1 MSVIAIPIVAS
12 LVAFLVLSCICCAIL
27 YIMVVAVRWC
37 RQKREESGDYDMVLA
52 HGNTTTV
59 HQPTTASTCSNTQT
73 SDGEDDSIK
82 AKDSA
87 QHQEQT
93 EHNGSLLAPCTSRRQ
108 VQPYA
113 VMDLPNGDEGMLQI
127 AGSVHRVGEV
137 DKTGVHVVGG
147 ADGRGG
153 NREYKELDLKTLEVV
168 HPYTPL
174 DVSTLMKEEREG
186 NVKQLADFFVGRSK
200 QAM

>member
-12 LVAFLVLSCICCAIL
+12 LAAFFVLSCICCAIL

-59 HQPTTASTCSNTQT
+59 PQPTTASTCSNTQT
-73 SDGEDDSIK
+73 SDGENGSIK
-82 AKDSA
+82 AMTLS
-87 QHQEQT
+87 QHQEQA
-93 EHNGSLLAPCTSRRQ
+93 EHNGSLLASCTARRQ

-127 AGSVHRVGEV
+127 VGMHRVGNV

-174 DVSTLMKEEREG
+174 DVSTLMKEEGEG
-186 NVKQLADFFVGRSK
+186 NVKQLADFFVRRSK